1 MTPQSSSLPFGGGD
15 GREGGDDDV
24 VELAEVVLVETMVDK
39 VVGAGGAGGAG
50 GAATSAFTFAF
61 ATLLTIS
68 TSFLP
73 EPEPVLGGL
82 AGVDGV
88 DVGGA
93 DEEAGAG
100 AGRSPE
106 EPPPHTSA
114 SSVE

>member
-15 GREGGDDDV
+15 GREGGDDDA

-39 VVGAGGAGGAG
+39 VVGAGGAGGA
-50 GAATSAFTFAF
+50 ATSAFTFAF
-61 ATLLTIS
+61 ATLLTMS
-68 TSFLP
+68 NSFLP

-93 DEEAGAG
+93 DVEAGAG

-106 EPPPHTSA
+106 DPPPHTSA

>member
-15 GREGGDDDV
+15 GREGGDDDA

-39 VVGAGGAGGAG
+39 VVGAGGAG

-93 DEEAGAG
+93 DVEAGAG
-100 AGRSPE
+100 AGLSPE